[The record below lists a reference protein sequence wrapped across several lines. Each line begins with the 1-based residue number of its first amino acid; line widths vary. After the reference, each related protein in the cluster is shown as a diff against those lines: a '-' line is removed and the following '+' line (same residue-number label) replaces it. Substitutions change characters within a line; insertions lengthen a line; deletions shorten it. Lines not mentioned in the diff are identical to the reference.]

1 MVSPISSGIS
11 NNIAASTQLQQTRQT
26 VPDEKSLEEKQAFQK
41 FAAGTFYQT
50 MIKSLRSTER
60 ETKYFNGGRAE
71 KIFQGEFDQRIAASM
86 AEEHGS
92 PFAGPLFDQYSAIR
106 NRESMLAAV
115 AQTTSTSGAN
125 L

>member
-1 MVSPISSGIS
+1 MVAPVSSFMS
-11 NNIAASTQLQQTRQT
+11 YDVAANAQLQQGQ
-26 VPDEKSLEEKQAFQK
+26 PAKPGEKALEEQQAFQK

-71 KIFQGEFDQRIAASM
+71 KIFRGEFDQHVAASM

-92 PFAGPLFDQYSAIR
+92 SFAGPLFDQYNAMRQRDSL
-106 NRESMLAAV
+106 LAA
-115 AQTTSTSGAN
+115 AGQTQVNSGAN
-125 L
+125 S